1 MLSKLLAEFL
11 GTALIVTTVLGAGF
25 MVSSLGADPA
35 LSLLM
40 IASAVGSVLLVAI
53 ATLGPISG
61 AHFNPIVSLAQLA
74 RKALQPSD
82 TLLYILS
89 QMLGAI
95 AGSLLAA
102 AMFENAWTVSEVDRL
117 SVGSFVGEVVA
128 SAGLVLLILLLI
140 RSQLQNLIGPAVAL
154 WITAGHL
161 FTSSTSFANPAVTVG
176 RIFSEAVSGI
186 SPTSALGF
194 IAAQVVGLGLALV
207 IFSLL
212 REKGK

>member
-1 MLSKLLAEFL
+1 VLSKLLAEFL

-25 MVSSLGADPA
+25 MVSNLGADSA

-40 IASAVGSVLLVAI
+40 IAIAVGSVLLVAI

-74 RKALQPSD
+74 RKAQQLSD

-89 QMLGAI
+89 QLAGAI

-102 AMFENAWTVSEVDRL
+102 AMFEKAWNVSGVERL
-117 SVGSFVGEVVA
+117 SAGAFVGEVVA

-140 RSQLQNLIGPAVAL
+140 RGQLQNLIGPAVAL

-161 FTSSTSFANPAVTVG
+161 FTSSSAFANPAVTIG
-176 RIFSEAVSGI
+176 RIFSAAVSGI
-186 SPTSALGF
+186 SPNSALGF
-194 IAAQVVGLGLALV
+194 IAAQIVGLGLALM
-207 IFSLL
+207 IFGLL
-212 REKGK
+212 KVKGK